1 MTTFT
6 NSCAFW
12 ATIIGS
18 GGLVSVMAD
27 STFPTAGQAAKLAAI
42 ALFGRT
48 TSTAGT
54 GYIRDEHRNYIIEMF
69 NQLMVMGKG
78 T

>member
-12 ATIIGS
+12 AAVIGS
-18 GGLVSVMAD
+18 GALVSVMAD
-27 STFPTAGQAAKLAAI
+27 STFLTEGQAAKLAAI

-54 GYIRDEHRNYIIEMF
+54 GYIRDEHRDYIIEMF
-69 NQLMVMGKG
+69 QQLIVMGKG